1 MGCHSYLIWSDWILC
16 EDILHVSDF
25 IYNTQQENFLLL
37 ICYSISI
44 TNICLNITSTDLVK
58 FQVLHFFWNEIPGT
72 TLMHDGFISFQTDSK
87 QIWLDTKTWLQSQ
100 CMISNL
106 IVGQEHF
113 FTCVMMWSSKKYASL
128 TISLTDLTG
137 FVRATDVSLNTF
149 AG

>member
-1 MGCHSYLIWSDWILC
+1 MSEGKPLTEYYLYQFGKIPG
-16 EDILHVSDF
+16 
-25 IYNTQQENFLLL
+25 T
-37 ICYSISI
+37 
-44 TNICLNITSTDLVK
+44 
-58 FQVLHFFWNEIPGT
+58 WNEIPGT

-87 QIWLDTKTWLQSQ
+87 QIWLHTKTWLQSQ
-100 CMISNL
+100 CMISSL
-106 IVGQEHF
+106 IVEEEHF